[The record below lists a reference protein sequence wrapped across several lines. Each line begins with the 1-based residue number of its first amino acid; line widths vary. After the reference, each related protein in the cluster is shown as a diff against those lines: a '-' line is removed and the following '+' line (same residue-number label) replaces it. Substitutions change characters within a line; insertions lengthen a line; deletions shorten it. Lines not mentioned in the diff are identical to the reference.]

1 MINFDDAKKTNKQTN
16 KQTQA
21 HDSKRLQIPDDLY
34 RILIIGGW
42 RS

>member
-1 MINFDDAKKTNKQTN
+1 MINFDDAKKKKQTN